1 MDEQQQAIDAWRVA
15 DMRLAK
21 AETEMLGVPI
31 PLPGPLVHEFIEAR
45 REYRETAYRC
55 GQLNVFG
62 DDPRLGFGQKY

>member
-1 MDEQQQAIDAWRVA
+1 
-15 DMRLAK
+15 MRLAK